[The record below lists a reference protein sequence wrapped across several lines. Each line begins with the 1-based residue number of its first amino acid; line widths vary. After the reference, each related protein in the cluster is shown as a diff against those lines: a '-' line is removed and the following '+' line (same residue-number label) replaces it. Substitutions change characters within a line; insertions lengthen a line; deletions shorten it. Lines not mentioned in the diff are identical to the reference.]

1 MELKVG
7 QTIYAIDVCLM
18 DTNEESLTIG
28 KGYEIKKSNKDTIT
42 IIDDVGD
49 DHEYDKTCDSIDYFG
64 LFFTTEPPKTERYF
78 IVFYDGNTDI
88 GYCECITTDGQ
99 YVSQTQA
106 RTAIKEHVGHENH
119 SITNI
124 IELNQQDYESWNK

>member
-7 QTIYAIDVCLM
+7 QIITCKKERNVYKKSC
-18 DTNEESLTIG
+18 LTIG
-28 KGYEIKKSNKDTIT
+28 KGYEITNIDEDYVT
-42 IIDDVGD
+42 IIDDDGDVHEFSFIETSVKFVGK
-49 DHEYDKTCDSIDYFG
+49 Y
-64 LFFTTEPPKTERYF
+64 FTTEPPKTERYF

-88 GYCECITTDGQ
+88 GYCEVITTDGQ

-106 RTAIKEHVGHENH
+106 LSAITEHVGHENH

>member
-7 QTIYAIDVCLM
+7 QTIYAINECVM
-18 DTNEESLTIG
+18 DDEKKTLTIG
-28 KGYEIKKSNKDTIT
+28 KGYVVYGIDGNGQFMVYDDEGEKHYFPK
-42 IIDDVGD
+42 DDVA
-49 DHEYDKTCDSIDYFG
+49 T
-64 LFFTTEPPKTERYF
+64 FFTTEPPKTERYF

-88 GYCECITTDGQ
+88 GYCEVITTDGQ
-99 YVSQTQA
+99 YISQTQA
-106 RTAIKEHVGHENH
+106 REAIKEHVGHENH